1 MSNPTEPSQDSSS
14 SGNSTKELDEA
25 FQKAWAKTSF
35 YSVRCSE
42 ARELFNAGIDY
53 AQKTK
58 ALQETEINSEFWKEY
73 QIYKGHKNGGWGR
86 STCEYFYNLGVRYAE
101 FRHGIKKDGPASIN
115 MPSSD
120 TKQ

>member
-42 ARELFNAGIDY
+42 ARELFNAGI
-53 AQKTK
+53 
-58 ALQETEINSEFWKEY
+58 
-73 QIYKGHKNGGWGR
+73 
-86 STCEYFYNLGVRYAE
+86 EYFQRTKVLGESEVEAQ
-101 FRHGIKKDGPASIN
+101 F
-115 MPSSD
+115 
-120 TKQ
+120 